1 MRRVS
6 ALIAIA
12 IAAIFA
18 MSFSASAEEPTFEA
32 PELELKFNLKE
43 ENDGLSPQ
51 NKLPGEPEATRT
63 VIAQSDNY
71 IVVEAGRETVA
82 VGSWTSEPVE
92 FDISISITS
101 FDIWWESMES
111 SSNDDCYWTIEIN
124 HNDQSV
130 SEDESDCTHGG
141 GEVAKGN
148 HGLSTTID
156 LVAGDTFGIE

>member
-101 FDIWWESMES
+101 FDIWWESMR
-111 SSNDDCYWTIEIN
+111 
-124 HNDQSV
+124 
-130 SEDESDCTHGG
+130 
-141 GEVAKGN
+141 
-148 HGLSTTID
+148 
-156 LVAGDTFGIE
+156 